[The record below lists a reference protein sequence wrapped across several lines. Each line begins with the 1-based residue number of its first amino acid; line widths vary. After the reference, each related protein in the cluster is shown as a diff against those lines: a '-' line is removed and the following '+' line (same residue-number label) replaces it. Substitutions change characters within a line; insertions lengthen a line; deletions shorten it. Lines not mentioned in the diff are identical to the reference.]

1 MATTPNGT
9 ITQASAAD
17 AEAVTSILAEAF
29 MQDPVSGWIF
39 PDEAERRRY
48 HRDFF
53 APFVKLALEGG
64 HIDVFGDNM
73 GAALWLPVDGAEH
86 AEGEDDAVLT
96 ALAETIPG
104 DPLKRFEALGEK
116 MDAAHPQD
124 PHAYLPFIG
133 VDPRYHGQGVGGAL
147 IRYQLAELDKSGR
160 AAYLEASCL
169 RNAALYERL
178 GFRPINEPITPA
190 DGPSLYPMWRD
201 PA

>member
-9 ITQASAAD
+9 ISQASAAD
-17 AEAVTSILAEAF
+17 AEAVSAILAEAF
-29 MQDPVSGWIF
+29 MQDPVSSWIF

-48 HRDFF
+48 HQQFF
-53 APFVKLALEGG
+53 APFVGLALEAG
-64 HIDVFGDNM
+64 HIDVFGDRQ
-73 GAALWLPVDGAEH
+73 GVALWLPVDGTAH
-86 AEGEDDAVLT
+86 DEDDDSLLR

-116 MDAAHPQD
+116 MDAAHPQEA
-124 PHAYLPFIG
+124 HAYLPFIG
-133 VDPRYHGQGVGGAL
+133 VDPRWHGHGVGSAL
-147 IRYQLAELDKSGR
+147 LRHQLTELDRAGR
-160 AAYLEASCL
+160 AAYLEASSS

-178 GFRPINEPITPA
+178 GFRSLGEPITPT